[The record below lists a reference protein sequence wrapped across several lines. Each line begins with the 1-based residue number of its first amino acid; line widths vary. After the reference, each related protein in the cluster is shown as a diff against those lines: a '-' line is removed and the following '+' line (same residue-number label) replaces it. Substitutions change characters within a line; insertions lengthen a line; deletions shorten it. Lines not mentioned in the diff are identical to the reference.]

1 MKRVR
6 FPVRVKRGSSVV
18 SIYKTPT
25 RGYPLFTVV
34 HYDAEGRRSRR
45 VFADYDQARHAA
57 DETVLNLAGG
67 KSDMLTL
74 TGQELLIYRRATEAL
89 KDAGVSLDV
98 AAIQFVQSVR
108 TPNGGNGV
116 GAGAPGVQPVI
127 TPKPVAEV
135 VEELL
140 ASKRAK
146 GRSALYLTD
155 LRIRLTRFAEAVP
168 GPIHEIT
175 TSRIDDFLKSLGIAA
190 RSQNNFRS
198 SIGTL
203 LKFAKAKGYLDKDHP
218 GVTLIEKASHVD
230 KEVLVFTP
238 EEITTL
244 LNGAKRELVPALAI
258 GAFAGVRSQELKR
271 LEWDNIRLREGHIE
285 ITSASSKTRIR
296 RLIPIQ
302 RNLKAWL
309 LPLSRDCGPV
319 TPFANLALQF
329 AKLARK
335 TGVRWK
341 KNGLRHSFIS
351 YRVGQINDVAAVSL
365 EAGNSPQVVARHY
378 LKCVTGA
385 ASRAWFNVMPHPGV
399 AKHPKAIRVQQPR

>member
-1 MKRVR
+1 
-6 FPVRVKRGSSVV
+6 
-18 SIYKTPT
+18 
-25 RGYPLFTVV
+25 
-34 HYDAEGRRSRR
+34 
-45 VFADYDQARHAA
+45 
-57 DETVLNLAGG
+57 
-67 KSDMLTL
+67 
-74 TGQELLIYRRATEAL
+74 
-89 KDAGVSLDV
+89 
-98 AAIQFVQSVR
+98 
-108 TPNGGNGV
+108 
-116 GAGAPGVQPVI
+116 
-127 TPKPVAEV
+127 
-135 VEELL
+135 
-140 ASKRAK
+140 
-146 GRSALYLTD
+146 
-155 LRIRLTRFAEAVP
+155 
-168 GPIHEIT
+168 
-175 TSRIDDFLKSLGIAA
+175 
-190 RSQNNFRS
+190 
-198 SIGTL
+198 L

-238 EEITTL
+238 EEITAL

-271 LEWDNIRLREGHIE
+271 LGWDNIRLREGYIE

-335 TGVRWK
+335 TGVQWK

-399 AKHPKAIRVQQPR
+399 AKHPKAISVQQPR

>member
-25 RGYPLFTVV
+25 RGYALFTVV

-74 TGQELLIYRRATEAL
+74 TGQELLVYRRATEAL
-89 KDAGVSLDV
+89 KDVGVSLDV
-98 AAIQFVQSVR
+98 VAIQFVQSVR
-108 TPNGGNGV
+108 TPNGAGGNGASV
-116 GAGAPGVQPVI
+116 GALPGVQSII
-127 TPKPVAEV
+127 TPRPVAEV
-135 VEELL
+135 VDELL
-140 ASKRAK
+140 TNKKAK

-155 LRIRLTRFAEAVP
+155 LRIRLTRFAKAVP
-168 GPIHEIT
+168 GPIYEIT
-175 TSRIDDFLKSLGIAA
+175 TSQIDDFLKSLGIAA

-203 LKFAKAKGYLDKDHP
+203 LKFAKAKGYLDRDHL
-218 GVTLIEKASHVD
+218 GVTLIEKASYAE
-230 KEVLVFTP
+230 KEVLAFTP
-238 EEITTL
+238 QEIATL

-271 LEWDNIRLREGHIE
+271 LDWENIRLREGHIE
-285 ITSASSKTRIR
+285 ITSANSKTRIR

-302 RNLKAWL
+302 RNLKAWHRIT
-309 LPLSRDCGPV
+309 LPGSG
-319 TPFANLALQF
+319 
-329 AKLARK
+329 
-335 TGVRWK
+335 
-341 KNGLRHSFIS
+341 
-351 YRVGQINDVAAVSL
+351 
-365 EAGNSPQVVARHY
+365 
-378 LKCVTGA
+378 
-385 ASRAWFNVMPHPGV
+385 
-399 AKHPKAIRVQQPR
+399 